1 MYALVESG
9 NITKY
14 FNSPK
19 GFKLGDNQYSADVFT
34 KWSDSERAA
43 IGIYSIIYD
52 NTNKKDERWY
62 LNTEQTF
69 TYDDSA
75 KTVTATYGTTT
86 AKAHADV
93 NWTQSEIDEGDAPA
107 GTTTSTVKTPGLKS
121 QLIETI
127 KNQANGILSKTDWY
141 VTRKS
146 EKSTAIPSN
155 ISTHRDAV
163 RTKQAEMETAIT
175 NAADTAALETLYEV
189 VNTGTEE
196 SPVYERPLGQLPEL
210 ES

>member
-9 NITKY
+9 NITRI
-14 FNSPK
+14 FHNPQ

-34 KWSDSERAA
+34 KWSNSEREA
-43 IGIYSIIYD
+43 IGIYEVTIDNSNKKNEKWYV
-52 NTNKKDERWY
+52 NTN
-62 LNTEQTF
+62 QTF
-69 TYDDSA
+69 TYDADA
-75 KTVTATYGTTT
+75 GTVTAAYGTAT

-93 NWTQSEIDEGDAPA
+93 NWTQSEIDDGEAPE

-121 QLIETI
+121 QLIENV
-127 KNQANGILSKTDWY
+127 KKQAGDILSKTDWY

-175 NAADTAALETLYEV
+175 NAADTAALETLYTYTEQED
-189 VNTGTEE
+189 GTTT
-196 SPVYERPLGQLPEL
+196 RPLGELPEL

>member
-9 NITKY
+9 NITKI
-14 FNSPK
+14 FHNPQ

-34 KWSDSERAA
+34 KWSNSEREA
-43 IGIYSIIYD
+43 IGIYAVIIND
-52 NTNKKDERWY
+52 TNKKNEKWY
-62 LNTEQTF
+62 TNTNQTF
-69 TYDDSA
+69 TYDASA
-75 KTVTATYGTTT
+75 KTVTATYGTAT

-93 NWTQSEIDEGDAPA
+93 
-107 GTTTSTVKTPGLKS
+107 TTDGVVTPGLKTE
-121 QLIETI
+121 LI
-127 KNQANGILSKTDWY
+127 KNLKNEVNNNLAKTDWY

-175 NAADTAALETLYEV
+175 NAADTPALETLYTY

-196 SPVYERPLGQLPEL
+196 SPVWERPLGELPEL